1 MSAPSQMFATQQDRT
16 SAMRALLQFTD
27 AGGRPVLDILYGFSF
42 SLSSEP
48 HKRILGGILDLV
60 KTDAHQF
67 GHGIDIDDGRIKDVP
82 LFCRSIDDLGV
93 VFRNQL
99 ELFKAASDI
108 IPPYYGVGRES
119 YYGNSVIFRQLL
131 ADIEAR
137 IKTEFRHEL
146 ALGGWDIDF
155 DRPKPQPCDYTSI
168 SHAVWAMRAKLA
180 LHLSGGD
187 AIGELYDIQGVPLRG
202 PAAERVQ
209 AEFVC
214 AGGAN
219 NI

>member
-1 MSAPSQMFATQQDRT
+1 VSAPSNMFASEQDRT
-16 SAMRALLQFTD
+16 RAMRALLQLTD
-27 AGGRPVLDILYGFSF
+27 ARGRRVLDALYGFTF
-42 SLSSEP
+42 DLSSES

-67 GHGIDIDDGRIKDVP
+67 GLGIDIDDGRIKEVP

-99 ELFKAASDI
+99 ELFNAASDAI
-108 IPPYYGVGRES
+108 QSYYRVGQQS

-137 IKTEFRHEL
+137 IETEFRHEL
-146 ALGGWDIDF
+146 ALGGWDIDY

-168 SHAVWAMRAKLA
+168 GHAVWAMRAKLA
-180 LHLSGGD
+180 LFLSGSD

-202 PAAERVQ
+202 LAAERVQ